1 MKAMAEAGQTLF
13 VADLALQVVEPVQEI
28 QAQLGVD
35 LIVAGI
41 HAAQAFLR
49 AGKVAKIQAVT
60 PELQF
65 KEFLYIV
72 RQVPHHI
79 Y

>member
-41 HAAQAFLR
+41 QAAQAFLR
-49 AGKVAKIQAVT
+49 AGKVAKARADT
-60 PELQF
+60 PELQSR
-65 KEFLYIV
+65 ELLCV
-72 RQVPHHI
+72 AGRVPHI
-79 Y
+79 IF